1 MLKIVG
7 KFLVEL
13 RTMLDDKNV
22 VCEITD
28 PALDHLVENG
38 FDSKMGAR
46 PMQRY
51 IDKHIKRPLSKLL
64 LFGDLRDGGTLTID
78 VADEK
83 IILNTK
89 KIKVTDEKTAE
100 VTNN

>member
-13 RTMLDDKNV
+13 RNMLTEKNV
-22 VCEITD
+22 KCVITD
-28 PALDHLVENG
+28 PALDHLVDNG

-51 IDKHIKRPLSKLL
+51 IDKNIKRPLSKML
-64 LFGDLRDGGTLTID
+64 LFGELKDGGTVKID
-78 VADEK
+78 VLDNNITLTSVKEE
-83 IILNTK
+83 ITH
-89 KIKVTDEKTAE
+89 VTET
-100 VTNN
+100 